1 MYEVLVKTLAE
12 AGFIQYE
19 VSNFARLGFAS
30 QHNLAY
36 WKNAQ
41 YLAFGVGA
49 HRYVDGVRSSNWRSL
64 MRYMREPL
72 TDEFSENISAEI
84 RLKEG
89 IMLGLRL
96 ISGIDLQSFE
106 QDYGVDLLTLKKTAI
121 ESMLAE
127 QLLQLSDGRLLIT
140 AKGIPISNSIIS
152 SLI

>member
-1 MYEVLVKTLAE
+1 
-12 AGFIQYE
+12 
-19 VSNFARLGFAS
+19 
-30 QHNLAY
+30 
-36 WKNAQ
+36 
-41 YLAFGVGA
+41 
-49 HRYVDGVRSSNWRSL
+49 